1 VFEIGLI
8 EKMYGNNYLTFR
20 SVDYTIA
27 AEGFMSDY
35 VYLAP
40 GSSYPLPVSFNFND
54 YIEVEKE
61 LWALFPETDGKR
73 TNFTQIGL
81 SAMIFVEVADQGNE
95 LEIDETYMLMPCA
108 DLYLRPIRMRACRRL
123 TLGEYRMG
131 HLTAVK
137 LIGKMSAAIPLIHAI
152 GGSILGEEVINEAEA
167 RYSEDTGEN

>member
-1 VFEIGLI
+1 
-8 EKMYGNNYLTFR
+8 MYGKNYLT
-20 SVDYTIA
+20 SCGVDYTIA
-27 AEGFMSDY
+27 AEDLMSDY
-35 VYLAP
+35 VYLPP
-40 GSSYPLPVSFNFND
+40 GSSYPLPATFNFDD

-81 SAMIFVEVADQGNE
+81 SAMIFTEVPDLGNE

-108 DLYLRPIRMRACRRL
+108 DLYMRPIRMRACRRL
-123 TLGEYRMG
+123 TLEEYRMG

-137 LIGKMSAAIPLIHAI
+137 LIGKMSTAIPLIHAI
-152 GGSILGEEVINEAEA
+152 GSSILGTEVINEAEA

>member
-1 VFEIGLI
+1 
-8 EKMYGNNYLTFR
+8 MYGKNYLTSCR
-20 SVDYTIA
+20 VGYTIA
-27 AEGFMSDY
+27 DEGFMSDY

-40 GSSYPLPVSFNFND
+40 GSSYPLPVSFNFSD

-81 SAMIFVEVADQGNE
+81 SAMIFTEVPDKGNE
-95 LEIDETYMLMPCA
+95 LEIDETYMLMPCP

-123 TLGEYRMG
+123 TLEEYRMG

-137 LIGKMSAAIPLIHAI
+137 LIGKMTAAIPLIHAI

-167 RYSEDTGEN
+167 RYSEGSSEN